1 MKISLETDFRD
12 YYDHIFYPGADAS
25 YRRMAHAGDMPKR
38 RQIDIMRKL
47 HLPRLPFLPC
57 QQQRSVKTVPLVV
70 YTDPAAH
77 CGEGK
82 LLVEWRHAIEAHPL
96 DYSIPFIATTNDPH
110 KATSYRLLQVGN
122 RAWWLRYEGHGGWM
136 SNHCERT
143 EICVIE
149 EITPID
155 RTAACI
161 KEFPI
166 FAIDFVVPVAEAPV
180 FEFGE
185 VLEHGYAIDFNS
197 APGLR
202 GTGMEDILS
211 ATEVYGLVAETLR
224 NWEPEELEPEERSQP
239 PRGETE
245 NRKRLPDQ
253 NFLARPQSG
262 GPIAEFHRTYEQVD
276 FEFLEERSQYV
287 PGSASAL
294 LPIMTEGL

>member
-1 MKISLETDFRD
+1 MKISLEADFRD
-12 YYDHIFYPGADAS
+12 YYDCIFYPGAEAS
-25 YRRMAHAGDMPKR
+25 YRRMAHAGDMPKQ

-47 HLPRLPFLPC
+47 RLQTLPFLPC
-57 QQQRSVKTVPLVV
+57 AEQRPVKTIPLVV

-110 KATSYRLLQVGN
+110 KATSHRLLQVGS
-122 RAWWLRYEGHGGWM
+122 RAWWLWYEGHGGWM
-136 SNHCERT
+136 SNHCHETR
-143 EICVIE
+143 ISVIE
-149 EITPID
+149 EIAPIPA
-155 RTAACI
+155 AACV

-166 FAIDFVVPVAEAPV
+166 FAIDFVVPVAKTPIYK
-180 FEFGE
+180 FSE
-185 VLEHGYAIDFNS
+185 VLEYGYAIDFNS

-202 GTGMEDILS
+202 GTGIEDILS
-211 ATEVYGLVAETLR
+211 SVEVYRLVAETLS

-239 PRGETE
+239 PSAEPD

-253 NFLARPQSG
+253 DFLARPQSG
-262 GPIAEFHRTYEQVD
+262 GPIAEFHRNYEQVD

-287 PGSASAL
+287 PGSPRLFS
-294 LPIMTEGL
+294 